1 MDNLS
6 NKEIVK
12 YFFEIYNSKNY
23 EAAYDCMAADYKD
36 RMLTQVRKVE
46 DAIEILKTTH
56 QAFPDIKVI
65 ISELIEEGDK
75 VVFRGQ
81 FTGTHLGEFAGI
93 AATGAKVDFEALEIF
108 RLENGKIA
116 ESWGYWPMD
125 VITSQIQG
133 LGSSYS

>member
-1 MDNLS
+1 MDNLT
-6 NKEIVK
+6 NKKIVK
-12 YFFEIYNSKNY
+12 DFFEIYNSKNY
-23 EAAYDCMAADYKD
+23 KAAYECMAADYKD
-36 RMLTQVRKVE
+36 RMLTQVTRVE
-46 DAIEILKTTH
+46 HAIEILKATH
-56 QAFPDIKVI
+56 QAFPDIQVI
-65 ISELIEEGDK
+65 IRELIEEGDK

-108 RLENGKIA
+108 RVENGKIA

-133 LGSSYS
+133 SGSAYS